1 MLKVDLRNA
10 FNCVHREAFLR
21 EVEDRLPE
29 IWPWVKWCYGGS
41 SKLFTKGREIS
52 SEEGA
57 QQGDP
62 LGPLLFSLA
71 IAPIIKQIKAETGVD
86 LSLFYLDDG
95 FFAGDSECILKAFKK
110 FERACLKI
118 GLKVARDKCEWIML
132 DESLSRDPQDWGF
145 PKDTKMRKGDAFDFL
160 GAPIGSDQHCAA
172 FLGKKVEELK
182 ATFRMLRKME
192 DKQAAYCL
200 LRACDSFGKMVYYMR
215 AVPGTGVRKTFRKFD
230 ALVKDAMEDIC
241 ELGFSD
247 RSWKQAKLAIRLG
260 GLGLRS
266 TEEHH
271 VSASIAALAGRRG
284 LARTLDPAYEINGA
298 QWGEAAAE
306 FNRSIP
312 HLKAEGGEAAVKV
325 DPTPPEEVLV
335 QRLLSRAVEED
346 QRLGLR
352 GSYEDDINQARLNS
366 ITMPH
371 ASSWLTA
378 IPWEGKD
385 LPPAEF
391 TTAVRLWVGAP
402 VYKPGQTCQLCGE
415 RDMDQLGLHAML
427 CKNGGDMNTKHNA
440 ARDEVYLACA
450 DAALDPRKEEKHT
463 VSGSTARIPGDVSLP
478 RGVNERRPRWVDV
491 TVMNPQAASYRKG
504 AAKTVGYTARV
515 GEELKHRKY
524 AEDTKD
530 NDRRLTAFAMES
542 FGGMGAEARG
552 FLLNVASL
560 VAERTNQDK
569 ASTYRG
575 YAERV
580 SIRVVRGAAAAINRR
595 GLVADRRT
603 AGVDPSLTD
612 PGMSGFIGPGC
623 LDEVQRRVEDLHE
636 EQELERA
643 GAQTAK
649 DGSTLS
655 EVEEGGGE
663 SETASEVEEFP
674 GDAPGQE
681 RGRTRSPSPPP
692 AGVQVRAKGGCGGG
706 GASDGR
712 NEDEHMEG
720 QSLDRAVMPPS
731 GGHGAA
737 THKGGP
743 EESEIRGSQ
752 GHLYD
757 ALMRRDSSGLPE
769 GAEPKTP
776 GGDVDMEGPSQETE
790 PAATSPNRGSA
801 RGPGPSG
808 TTAPAAERTPAP
820 EEPKPTPEEGLGHA
834 LDAPMRGCNRDSPV
848 SLEPTAPGPAEDD
861 AGTGWPGREST
872 SATHRGAPAGE
883 WPITTTPPSQGAEA
897 TEGGQ
902 GDNHAGPTQGGG
914 GGPPRGVEP
923 GTPGPSEEVA
933 RPEGLDRGSAP
944 AAATTPRERTLP
956 PGPSDTETPAAER
969 TPALDKPYTAGGTL
983 REEVPCSRASG
994 IETVRAQGPGQPTHP
1009 TGGPQPAEGSALH
1022 EVLTPART
1030 IPNSAGGAPTRG
1042 ERPHPPGLPATETP
1056 AAEQTPALDKPVTA
1070 GGALRKE
1077 APSNGAPEV
1086 GPAREQGQVQP
1097 THTISGHHPSEGATP
1112 HAVLPPAFTKPN
1124 TAGGGPTEGGE
1135 RPPGD
1140 APSRRATTAEDNDWL
1155 PGERAEDKRME
1166 PGEYIARRE
1175 EAAKREA
1182 ADRAALWKKQSGR
1195 FARAL
1200 EEDSLSSVSD
1210 DADSQAAADRRRRRR
1225 RAVAPRVPGA
1235 PRGTRAKRAKQKGVI
1250 EAPSPGADGGE
1261 GGAGR
1266 TSNQSC
1272 RPRANP
1278 SGEGARHA
1286 PPASAAA
1293 DSTHNSQAW
1302 GWQEN
1307 LSTTNSCYLQA
1318 ALNLIAVTDMA
1329 QQVMVYQGC
1338 GTHEKGGL
1346 TAAVHRWVTGERSA
1360 AALLSVFANISGPFG
1375 DGRQC
1380 DLGEVLRTVATTVQ
1394 EENAAHRACNTR
1406 QTDRIAG
1413 LGHRYT
1419 VDVRCGKCQAGH
1431 TAHEDLDTTIL
1442 PVRAGTLQEGLDEA
1456 FSWSSAGEDYR
1467 GHAPLDAQTGE
1478 QPRYEDTDTF
1488 LFAYQPTLEQP
1499 EALGDTRDA
1508 APLGSASQDIP
1519 EAGEADNGNREGGG
1533 VGAQGATR
1541 PRHPQP
1547 EAPTGDPEVYPEH
1560 PGRSPSDAMRSPA
1573 DTGAGPAEATASE
1586 GHSPVVTAPKA
1597 TTQSTPQR
1605 TSETEGGH
1613 GPANSG
1619 TSDEGRS
1626 SVVPP
1631 LPPVVPTPKPQ

>member
-1 MLKVDLRNA
+1 
-10 FNCVHREAFLR
+10 
-21 EVEDRLPE
+21 
-29 IWPWVKWCYGGS
+29 
-41 SKLFTKGREIS
+41 
-52 SEEGA
+52 
-57 QQGDP
+57 
-62 LGPLLFSLA
+62 
-71 IAPIIKQIKAETGVD
+71 
-86 LSLFYLDDG
+86 
-95 FFAGDSECILKAFKK
+95 
-110 FERACLKI
+110 
-118 GLKVARDKCEWIML
+118 
-132 DESLSRDPQDWGF
+132 
-145 PKDTKMRKGDAFDFL
+145 
-160 GAPIGSDQHCAA
+160 
-172 FLGKKVEELK
+172 
-182 ATFRMLRKME
+182 
-192 DKQAAYCL
+192 
-200 LRACDSFGKMVYYMR
+200 
-215 AVPGTGVRKTFRKFD
+215 
-230 ALVKDAMEDIC
+230 
-241 ELGFSD
+241 
-247 RSWKQAKLAIRLG
+247 
-260 GLGLRS
+260 
-266 TEEHH
+266 
-271 VSASIAALAGRRG
+271 
-284 LARTLDPAYEINGA
+284 
-298 QWGEAAAE
+298 
-306 FNRSIP
+306 
-312 HLKAEGGEAAVKV
+312 
-325 DPTPPEEVLV
+325 
-335 QRLLSRAVEED
+335 
-346 QRLGLR
+346 
-352 GSYEDDINQARLNS
+352 
-366 ITMPH
+366 
-371 ASSWLTA
+371 
-378 IPWEGKD
+378 
-385 LPPAEF
+385 
-391 TTAVRLWVGAP
+391 
-402 VYKPGQTCQLCGE
+402 
-415 RDMDQLGLHAML
+415 
-427 CKNGGDMNTKHNA
+427 
-440 ARDEVYLACA
+440 
-450 DAALDPRKEEKHT
+450 
-463 VSGSTARIPGDVSLP
+463 
-478 RGVNERRPRWVDV
+478 
-491 TVMNPQAASYRKG
+491 MNPQAASYRKG

-757 ALMRRDSSGLPE
+757 ALMRRDSGGLPE

-872 SATHRGAPAGE
+872 SATHRHY
-883 WPITTTPPSQGAEA
+883 IV
-897 TEGGQ
+897 
-902 GDNHAGPTQGGG
+902 HAHN
-914 GGPPRGVEP
+914 EH
-923 GTPGPSEEVA
+923 
-933 RPEGLDRGSAP
+933 
-944 AAATTPRERTLP
+944 
-956 PGPSDTETPAAER
+956 AER
-969 TPALDKPYTAGGTL
+969 GQRWTMLDGMNTSFSTA
-983 REEVPCSRASG
+983 
-994 IETVRAQGPGQPTHP
+994 
-1009 TGGPQPAEGSALH
+1009 
-1022 EVLTPART
+1022 
-1030 IPNSAGGAPTRG
+1030 
-1042 ERPHPPGLPATETP
+1042 
-1056 AAEQTPALDKPVTA
+1056 
-1070 GGALRKE
+1070 
-1077 APSNGAPEV
+1077 
-1086 GPAREQGQVQP
+1086 
-1097 THTISGHHPSEGATP
+1097 
-1112 HAVLPPAFTKPN
+1112 
-1124 TAGGGPTEGGE
+1124 
-1135 RPPGD
+1135 
-1140 APSRRATTAEDNDWL
+1140 
-1155 PGERAEDKRME
+1155 
-1166 PGEYIARRE
+1166 
-1175 EAAKREA
+1175 
-1182 ADRAALWKKQSGR
+1182 
-1195 FARAL
+1195 
-1200 EEDSLSSVSD
+1200 
-1210 DADSQAAADRRRRRR
+1210 
-1225 RAVAPRVPGA
+1225 
-1235 PRGTRAKRAKQKGVI
+1235 
-1250 EAPSPGADGGE
+1250 
-1261 GGAGR
+1261 
-1266 TSNQSC
+1266 
-1272 RPRANP
+1272 
-1278 SGEGARHA
+1278 
-1286 PPASAAA
+1286 
-1293 DSTHNSQAW
+1293 
-1302 GWQEN
+1302 
-1307 LSTTNSCYLQA
+1307 
-1318 ALNLIAVTDMA
+1318 
-1329 QQVMVYQGC
+1329 
-1338 GTHEKGGL
+1338 
-1346 TAAVHRWVTGERSA
+1346 
-1360 AALLSVFANISGPFG
+1360 
-1375 DGRQC
+1375 
-1380 DLGEVLRTVATTVQ
+1380 
-1394 EENAAHRACNTR
+1394 
-1406 QTDRIAG
+1406 
-1413 LGHRYT
+1413 
-1419 VDVRCGKCQAGH
+1419 
-1431 TAHEDLDTTIL
+1431 
-1442 PVRAGTLQEGLDEA
+1442 
-1456 FSWSSAGEDYR
+1456 
-1467 GHAPLDAQTGE
+1467 
-1478 QPRYEDTDTF
+1478 PRYEDTDTF

-1573 DTGAGPAEATASE
+1573 DTVAGPAEATASE

-1619 TSDEGRS
+1619 TNDEGPSSEEYLARFEEATRRLAAGRAPQEGKLEAEAAGDDEKDSLSSESDEPNSLSTGPRTVTAARGMGVGDGQGGQAFHVTPPDTPRTPEPETAQESAARPGTSGPDGQAGDPGAELFPARGVPDMDAEEGIAFRLAGVRRKRDADSACDEGGEDEPPGPTRGITKKARGPKYAWDVVTPPELEDRFPISLHRKAGQGRVADEWGWAALNWLAVAHGRRRVPFAQLFRIQMWLAWERRRS
-1626 SVVPP
+1626 SDFETPIDEQLALRGRCTAETLTVAARDLLGIILLRGKPPRKHPPGRWSALLGTLQDGEEGQWKYARAHPKGKGILFMDTEAGESRQDPAWHELDAVYTTLYAQVP
-1631 LPPVVPTPKPQ
+1631 LPLK

>member
-1 MLKVDLRNA
+1 M
-10 FNCVHREAFLR
+10 
-21 EVEDRLPE
+21 
-29 IWPWVKWCYGGS
+29 
-41 SKLFTKGREIS
+41 
-52 SEEGA
+52 
-57 QQGDP
+57 
-62 LGPLLFSLA
+62 
-71 IAPIIKQIKAETGVD
+71 
-86 LSLFYLDDG
+86 
-95 FFAGDSECILKAFKK
+95 
-110 FERACLKI
+110 
-118 GLKVARDKCEWIML
+118 
-132 DESLSRDPQDWGF
+132 
-145 PKDTKMRKGDAFDFL
+145 
-160 GAPIGSDQHCAA
+160 
-172 FLGKKVEELK
+172 ELK

-623 LDEVQRRVEDLHE
+623 LEEVQRRVEDLHE

-663 SETASEVEEFP
+663 SETVSEAEEFP

-681 RGRTRSPSPPP
+681 R
-692 AGVQVRAKGGCGGG
+692 A
-706 GASDGR
+706 
-712 NEDEHMEG
+712 
-720 QSLDRAVMPPS
+720 
-731 GGHGAA
+731 GHGHRA
-737 THKGGP
+737 P
-743 EESEIRGSQ
+743 LPRGSRY
-752 GHLYD
+752 GP
-757 ALMRRDSSGLPE
+757 R
-769 GAEPKTP
+769 GAVDPTETP
-776 GGDVDMEGPSQETE
+776 GG
-790 PAATSPNRGSA
+790 PA
-801 RGPGPSG
+801 
-808 TTAPAAERTPAP
+808 
-820 EEPKPTPEEGLGHA
+820 
-834 LDAPMRGCNRDSPV
+834 
-848 SLEPTAPGPAEDD
+848 
-861 AGTGWPGREST
+861 
-872 SATHRGAPAGE
+872 
-883 WPITTTPPSQGAEA
+883 
-897 TEGGQ
+897 
-902 GDNHAGPTQGGG
+902 
-914 GGPPRGVEP
+914 
-923 GTPGPSEEVA
+923 
-933 RPEGLDRGSAP
+933 
-944 AAATTPRERTLP
+944 
-956 PGPSDTETPAAER
+956 
-969 TPALDKPYTAGGTL
+969 
-983 REEVPCSRASG
+983 
-994 IETVRAQGPGQPTHP
+994 
-1009 TGGPQPAEGSALH
+1009 
-1022 EVLTPART
+1022 
-1030 IPNSAGGAPTRG
+1030 
-1042 ERPHPPGLPATETP
+1042 
-1056 AAEQTPALDKPVTA
+1056 
-1070 GGALRKE
+1070 
-1077 APSNGAPEV
+1077 
-1086 GPAREQGQVQP
+1086 
-1097 THTISGHHPSEGATP
+1097 
-1112 HAVLPPAFTKPN
+1112 
-1124 TAGGGPTEGGE
+1124 EGGE
-1135 RPPGD
+1135 RPPRA
-1140 APSRRATTAEDNDWL
+1140 APSRGATTAEDNDWL
-1155 PGERAEDKRME
+1155 FGERAEDKRME

-1182 ADRAALWKKQSGR
+1182 ADRAALWEKQSGR

-1210 DADSQAAADRRRRRR
+1210 DADYQAAADRRRRRK

-1235 PRGTRAKRAKQKGVI
+1235 PRVTRAKRAKQKGEI
-1250 EAPSPGADGGE
+1250 EAPSQGQTVVRAAPDAHRTRVAGHRPTPAGKAHAAPPRPQQRQIPHTIARPGGGR
-1261 GGAGR
+1261 R
-1266 TSNQSC
+1266 TS
-1272 RPRANP
+1272 RPPTRA
-1278 SGEGARHA
+1278 
-1286 PPASAAA
+1286 
-1293 DSTHNSQAW
+1293 T
-1302 GWQEN
+1302 
-1307 LSTTNSCYLQA
+1307 
-1318 ALNLIAVTDMA
+1318 
-1329 QQVMVYQGC
+1329 
-1338 GTHEKGGL
+1338 
-1346 TAAVHRWVTGERSA
+1346 
-1360 AALLSVFANISGPFG
+1360 
-1375 DGRQC
+1375 
-1380 DLGEVLRTVATTVQ
+1380 
-1394 EENAAHRACNTR
+1394 
-1406 QTDRIAG
+1406 
-1413 LGHRYT
+1413 
-1419 VDVRCGKCQAGH
+1419 
-1431 TAHEDLDTTIL
+1431 
-1442 PVRAGTLQEGLDEA
+1442 
-1456 FSWSSAGEDYR
+1456 
-1467 GHAPLDAQTGE
+1467 
-1478 QPRYEDTDTF
+1478 
-1488 LFAYQPTLEQP
+1488 
-1499 EALGDTRDA
+1499 
-1508 APLGSASQDIP
+1508 
-1519 EAGEADNGNREGGG
+1519 
-1533 VGAQGATR
+1533 
-1541 PRHPQP
+1541 
-1547 EAPTGDPEVYPEH
+1547 
-1560 PGRSPSDAMRSPA
+1560 
-1573 DTGAGPAEATASE
+1573 
-1586 GHSPVVTAPKA
+1586 
-1597 TTQSTPQR
+1597 
-1605 TSETEGGH
+1605 
-1613 GPANSG
+1613 
-1619 TSDEGRS
+1619 
-1626 SVVPP
+1626 
-1631 LPPVVPTPKPQ
+1631 

>member
-1 MLKVDLRNA
+1 
-10 FNCVHREAFLR
+10 
-21 EVEDRLPE
+21 
-29 IWPWVKWCYGGS
+29 
-41 SKLFTKGREIS
+41 
-52 SEEGA
+52 
-57 QQGDP
+57 
-62 LGPLLFSLA
+62 
-71 IAPIIKQIKAETGVD
+71 
-86 LSLFYLDDG
+86 
-95 FFAGDSECILKAFKK
+95 DSECVLKAFKK

-132 DESLSRDPQDWGF
+132 DESLSRNPLDWGF

-757 ALMRRDSSGLPE
+757 ALMRRDSGGLPE

-872 SATHRGAPAGE
+872 SATH
-883 WPITTTPPSQGAEA
+883 
-897 TEGGQ
+897 
-902 GDNHAGPTQGGG
+902 
-914 GGPPRGVEP
+914 
-923 GTPGPSEEVA
+923 
-933 RPEGLDRGSAP
+933 
-944 AAATTPRERTLP
+944 
-956 PGPSDTETPAAER
+956 
-969 TPALDKPYTAGGTL
+969 
-983 REEVPCSRASG
+983 
-994 IETVRAQGPGQPTHP
+994 
-1009 TGGPQPAEGSALH
+1009 
-1022 EVLTPART
+1022 
-1030 IPNSAGGAPTRG
+1030 
-1042 ERPHPPGLPATETP
+1042 
-1056 AAEQTPALDKPVTA
+1056 
-1070 GGALRKE
+1070 
-1077 APSNGAPEV
+1077 
-1086 GPAREQGQVQP
+1086 
-1097 THTISGHHPSEGATP
+1097 
-1112 HAVLPPAFTKPN
+1112 
-1124 TAGGGPTEGGE
+1124 
-1135 RPPGD
+1135 
-1140 APSRRATTAEDNDWL
+1140 
-1155 PGERAEDKRME
+1155 
-1166 PGEYIARRE
+1166 
-1175 EAAKREA
+1175 
-1182 ADRAALWKKQSGR
+1182 
-1195 FARAL
+1195 
-1200 EEDSLSSVSD
+1200 
-1210 DADSQAAADRRRRRR
+1210 
-1225 RAVAPRVPGA
+1225 
-1235 PRGTRAKRAKQKGVI
+1235 
-1250 EAPSPGADGGE
+1250 
-1261 GGAGR
+1261 
-1266 TSNQSC
+1266 
-1272 RPRANP
+1272 
-1278 SGEGARHA
+1278 
-1286 PPASAAA
+1286 
-1293 DSTHNSQAW
+1293 
-1302 GWQEN
+1302 
-1307 LSTTNSCYLQA
+1307 
-1318 ALNLIAVTDMA
+1318 
-1329 QQVMVYQGC
+1329 
-1338 GTHEKGGL
+1338 
-1346 TAAVHRWVTGERSA
+1346 
-1360 AALLSVFANISGPFG
+1360 
-1375 DGRQC
+1375 
-1380 DLGEVLRTVATTVQ
+1380 
-1394 EENAAHRACNTR
+1394 
-1406 QTDRIAG
+1406 
-1413 LGHRYT
+1413 
-1419 VDVRCGKCQAGH
+1419 
-1431 TAHEDLDTTIL
+1431 
-1442 PVRAGTLQEGLDEA
+1442 
-1456 FSWSSAGEDYR
+1456 
-1467 GHAPLDAQTGE
+1467 
-1478 QPRYEDTDTF
+1478 
-1488 LFAYQPTLEQP
+1488 
-1499 EALGDTRDA
+1499 
-1508 APLGSASQDIP
+1508 
-1519 EAGEADNGNREGGG
+1519 
-1533 VGAQGATR
+1533 
-1541 PRHPQP
+1541 
-1547 EAPTGDPEVYPEH
+1547 
-1560 PGRSPSDAMRSPA
+1560 
-1573 DTGAGPAEATASE
+1573 
-1586 GHSPVVTAPKA
+1586 
-1597 TTQSTPQR
+1597 
-1605 TSETEGGH
+1605 
-1613 GPANSG
+1613 
-1619 TSDEGRS
+1619 
-1626 SVVPP
+1626 
-1631 LPPVVPTPKPQ
+1631 